1 MKHLIITICCMILPL
16 SVCAERHS
24 YANHSVLRE
33 GNVVKIRVSETGVH
47 CIPYDTLKAWGL
59 RPMDVRVLGY
69 GGQMLSENF
78 TLAKYDDLPSVA
90 FYMHKGEDGIFNSGD
105 YILFYAQGTIRWDAV
120 DREWLHTQNPYS
132 HHGYYFISD
141 SSGEQRIMG
150 TNETEYDI
158 TNCVDVDWYTYYA
171 VHEKDAINL
180 IDPTGVNGGGREF
193 YGEQLDTQ
201 KPQVT
206 ISFPTTNVR
215 TDLLGTC
222 RVNMAITSNTKS
234 SISVK
239 FNGAYTNL
247 STQGIAVSDFYT
259 KAEVTSG
266 KIQTKATSTGQQI
279 IEIKYNNAASGS
291 IAYLNYVAVNIPC
304 NLKMIQNGMAIS
316 NISYQNQSPAIRFHL
331 SNASSNTQIWRVT
344 DGVDI
349 CQMKTY
355 WENDKLVWVGD
366 NTKAEKYIAITPTM
380 TGWHRPVKIGKV
392 ANQNLHALQNIDYVI
407 ICPSEF
413 AEVATKLAKKH
424 EEVDALTWAVVTDQ
438 QVYNEFSSGTPD
450 VSAYRWLMK
459 MLYDRANNSQE
470 RPKHLL
476 LLGNGTF
483 DNRKI
488 YNNSGEAKLLTFQA
502 YNSIKETMAYA
513 TDDYFGFMQDNA
525 GLEEG
530 NIFNEVHATMDIG
543 IGRLPAKN
551 VDEANNMV
559 DKLCRYMDNRLLGK
573 WKSQILFLADDGD
586 HGLHVQTADQ
596 GAEILHKENK
606 AFMVN
611 KIYLDAH
618 SQEVTAAG
626 ESYPIAKNQF
636 DNLMNNGVLFMNYSG
651 HGGFN
656 NITTELLMK
665 TADIKRMSN
674 VHQAFWFLA
683 TCSFS
688 HCDGGVVSAGEEAI
702 LNPNGAA
709 IGVLSACRTVYATQ
723 NTILNRHLC
732 DTLFGHTSAYN
743 YHMTLGEAIR
753 IAKNKTGRDTNKMP
767 YILLGDPALRLNY
780 PCDYVVKTTTQMDTI
795 QALSKQTIQGY
806 IHTPE
811 GDTAIWFNGKL
822 DVTVF
827 DKMQEISTRDNDED
841 DESKKVIIN
850 YNDYPNIIFAGQ
862 TDVVDGKFKFTFIVP
877 KDIRYNYDNGRI
889 TYYAYDP
896 ELREEAIGYFEDF
909 TIGGSSIV
917 EIQDTI
923 GPKLNIYLNNPAF
936 IDGSKTYEYP
946 HFYAEIYDENG
957 INTIGT
963 GIGHDLLMVI
973 DNDPKQTY
981 VLNNYFTASN
991 NSYQEGL
998 VSYKMSH
1005 QEAGAHSL
1013 IFRAWDLYNNSS
1025 TATLNYHVVKGLG
1038 PQIYN
1043 IITYPNPV
1051 SRTNILYIDIA
1062 HDQPNETIETLV
1074 YLYNVSGELVH
1085 IHKQIGTETISLN
1098 IGEISL
1104 TSGIYI
1110 YQVNIKTASSKYSSH
1125 VGKIIIK

>member
-1 MKHLIITICCMILPL
+1 MKRLIGIAHCLML
-16 SVCAERHS
+16 SLIAMAGIHS
-24 YANHSVLRE
+24 YADQSVLRE
-33 GNVVKIRVSETGVH
+33 GNVVKVRVRETGIH
-47 CIPYDTLKAWGL
+47 CIPFDTLKAWGL
-59 RPMDVRVLGY
+59 RPTDVRVLGY

-78 TLAKYDDLPSVA
+78 TLKKWDDLPSVA
-90 FYMHKGEDGIFNSGD
+90 FYMHKGTDGIFNSGD
-105 YILFYAQGTIRWDAV
+105 YILFYAQGVVRWDAV
-120 DREWLHTQNPYS
+120 DGRWQHTQNPYS
-132 HHGYYFISD
+132 QYGYYFISD
-141 SSGEQRIMG
+141 SAGEQRIIS
-150 TNETEYDI
+150 TNNTEYDTTDCI
-158 TNCVDVDWYTYYA
+158 DVDWYTYYA
-171 VHEKDAINL
+171 VHEKDTINL
-180 IDPTGVNGGGREF
+180 VDPTGVNGGGREF
-193 YGEQLDTQ
+193 YGEPIDAN
-201 KPQVT
+201 KPKIT
-206 ISFPTTNVR
+206 IQFPTTNVR
-215 TDLLGTC
+215 TDLESTC
-222 RVNMAITSNTKS
+222 HVNMAVTASTTSNVH
-234 SISVK
+234 VK
-239 FNGAYTNL
+239 FNGA
-247 STQGIAVSDFYT
+247 SADFSASGIAVSDFYT
-259 KAEVTSG
+259 KAVVTGG
-266 KIQTKATSTGQQI
+266 KIQAKATTTGQQVV
-279 IEIKYNNAASGS
+279 EIAYNNTTSG
-291 IAYLNYVAVNIPC
+291 AVTHLNYVAVNIPC
-304 NLKMIQNGMAIS
+304 NLKMDKNGMAIS
-316 NISYQNQSPAIRFHL
+316 NISYLNKSSAIRFHM

-344 DGVDI
+344 DGVNI
-349 CQMKTY
+349 SLMKTH
-355 WENDKLVWVGD
+355 WENNKLIWIGN
-366 NTKAEKYIAITPTM
+366 NTKAEKYIAITPTLK
-380 TGWHRPVKIGKV
+380 GWHSPVKVGKV

-413 AEVATKLAKKH
+413 IDAATRLAKKH
-424 EEVDALTWAVVTDQ
+424 EEVDALTWAVVTDE

-450 VSAYRWLMK
+450 ASAYRWLMK
-459 MLYDRANNSQE
+459 MLYDRAKSQKDA
-470 RPKHLL
+470 PKHLL
-476 LLGNGTF
+476 LLGKGTF

-488 YNNSGEAKLLTFQA
+488 YRNSGEAKLLTYQA
-502 YNSIKETMAYA
+502 YNSTKETLAYA
-513 TDDYFGFMQDNA
+513 TDDYFGFMQDTA
-525 GLEEG
+525 GIEAKT
-530 NIFNEVHATMDIG
+530 FNEVYAKMDIG
-543 IGRLPAKN
+543 VGRLPAKTLE
-551 VDEANNMV
+551 EANNMV
-559 DKLCRYMDNRLLGK
+559 DKLCKYMDNQSLGK

-586 HGLHVQTADQ
+586 HGLHVETADK
-596 GAEILHKENK
+596 GAELLRKENK
-606 AFMVN
+606 MFVVN

-723 NTILNRHLC
+723 NTILNTNLC
-732 DTLFGHTSAYN
+732 DTLFGHNNRYN
-743 YHMTLGEAIR
+743 YHMTIGEATR
-753 IAKNKTGRDTNKMP
+753 IAKNKTGRDTNKLP
-767 YILLGDPALRLNY
+767 YVLLGDPALRLNY
-780 PCDYVVKTTTQMDTI
+780 PCDYFVKTTTHFDTI

-806 IHTPE
+806 IQTADQ
-811 GDTAIWFNGKL
+811 DTAHWFNGKV

-827 DKMQEISTRDNDED
+827 DKMQVISTRDNDEA
-841 DESKKVIIN
+841 DESKKVIKTF
-850 YNDYPNIIFAGQ
+850 NDYPNIIFAGQ
-862 TDVVDGKFKFTFIVP
+862 TDVVDGKFEFTFIVP
-877 KDIRYNYDNGRI
+877 KDIRYNYGNGRI
-889 TYYAYDP
+889 AYYAHDP
-896 ELREEAIGYFEDF
+896 ELQKEAIGYFEDF
-909 TIGGSSIV
+909 TIGGSSTV

-923 GPKLNIYLNNPAF
+923 GPELNIYLNNPAF

-981 VLNNYFTASN
+981 VLNNYFTAGN

-998 VSYKMSH
+998 VSYKMSQ

-1110 YQVNIKTASSKYSSH
+1110 YQVNIKTASSKYSSY